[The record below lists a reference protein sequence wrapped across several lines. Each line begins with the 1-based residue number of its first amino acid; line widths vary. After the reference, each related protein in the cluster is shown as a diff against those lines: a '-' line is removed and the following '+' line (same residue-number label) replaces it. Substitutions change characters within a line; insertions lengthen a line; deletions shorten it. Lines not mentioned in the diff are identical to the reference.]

1 MKTSLILMPVAVAT
15 NFLGVWLVRQT
26 PTELFYR
33 IAYTLVF
40 LYRSR

>member
-15 NFLGVWLVRQT
+15 NFLGVWLVRLT
-26 PTELFYR
+26 PTELFDR

-40 LYRSR
+40 FNRSR